1 MALDWHQY
9 IHADAAILGG
19 KPVIKGTRISV
30 ELLTERLADGWT
42 AEDIRA
48 SYPHLPAEALP
59 AVFAYLR
66 ENLAESFQYLLPRKS
81 A

>member
-1 MALDWHQY
+1 MQVNWRNY

-30 ELLTERLADGWT
+30 ELLTERLANGWT
-42 AEDIRA
+42 PEDIRA
-48 SYPHLPAEALP
+48 SYPQLPAEALA

-66 ENLAESFQYLLPRKS
+66 ENLAESFQHLLPLKS